1 MVLRIA
7 PESKPDESFKL
18 GLLDIGLIDLF
29 FSGIESDGPATRS
42 ALLAI
47 KHFNDAG
54 GVWGR
59 PVEPHFS
66 DTLQDGAVAHANR
79 MIDDEGVHAFV
90 GPGSSQDVKAVAEAI
105 AAPRHYPIVTPSSTS
120 PFIAT
125 LNDDG
130 FIFRSAMSDDAQG
143 IALARLA
150 QDEGYDHVAIVYN
163 DDAWGQELARVF
175 TSHFDG
181 ETTSVALH
189 PEKDSYNQELWE
201 IAESDAPALVMLTSH
216 EGKVAVLNEVKEHG
230 HFDAFILHNDHRSL
244 SLLAEFPE
252 LLNDAKGTAPYGQHV
267 TEAEGHW
274 EADYMTEY
282 GGQIPHS
289 PYMRETYDAAVA
301 LMLAAEY
308 ARSTDGEAIRDAL
321 HAIAAP
327 PGKRFPAS
335 SDGIVGALEA
345 IRNGEDID
353 LDGEATTLDWDWRG
367 EILIG
372 TMGIWQFK
380 DGEIIDLLH
389 FDVNLSE

>member
-7 PESKPDESFKL
+7 PESKPDEPFKL
-18 GLLDIGLIDLF
+18 GLLDVGLIDLF

-47 KHFNDAG
+47 KHVNDAG

-66 DTLQDGAVAHANR
+66 DTLQGGAVAHANR
-79 MIDDEGVHAFV
+79 MIDNEGVHAFV

-163 DDAWGQELARVF
+163 NDAWGQELARVF

-201 IAESDAPALVMLTSH
+201 IAESDAPALVMLTFH
-216 EGKVAVLNEVKEHG
+216 EGTVAVLNEVKEHG
-230 HFDAFILHNDHRSL
+230 HFDAFILPQWPSL
-244 SLLAEFPE
+244 
-252 LLNDAKGTAPYGQHV
+252 
-267 TEAEGHW
+267 
-274 EADYMTEY
+274 
-282 GGQIPHS
+282 I
-289 PYMRETYDAAVA
+289 
-301 LMLAAEY
+301 
-308 ARSTDGEAIRDAL
+308 I
-321 HAIAAP
+321 IACRVP
-327 PGKRFPAS
+327 
-335 SDGIVGALEA
+335 
-345 IRNGEDID
+345 
-353 LDGEATTLDWDWRG
+353 
-367 EILIG
+367 
-372 TMGIWQFK
+372 
-380 DGEIIDLLH
+380 
-389 FDVNLSE
+389 

>member
-1 MVLRIA
+1 MNQV
-7 PESKPDESFKL
+7 
-18 GLLDIGLIDLF
+18 
-29 FSGIESDGPATRS
+29 
-42 ALLAI
+42 
-47 KHFNDAG
+47 
-54 GVWGR
+54 
-59 PVEPHFS
+59 
-66 DTLQDGAVAHANR
+66 
-79 MIDDEGVHAFV
+79 
-90 GPGSSQDVKAVAEAI
+90 
-105 AAPRHYPIVTPSSTS
+105 
-120 PFIAT
+120 
-125 LNDDG
+125 
-130 FIFRSAMSDDAQG
+130 
-143 IALARLA
+143 
-150 QDEGYDHVAIVYN
+150 
-163 DDAWGQELARVF
+163 
-175 TSHFDG
+175 FDG

-201 IAESDAPALVMLTSH
+201 IAESDAPALVMLTFH
-216 EGKVAVLNEVKEHG
+216 EGTVAVLNEVKEHG

-308 ARSTDGEAIRDAL
+308 AGSTDGEAIRDAL

-335 SDGIVGALEA
+335 SDGIAGALEA

-353 LDGEATTLDWDWRG
+353 LDDEATTLDWDWRG

>member
-7 PESKPDESFKL
+7 PESKPDEPFK
-18 GLLDIGLIDLF
+18 
-29 FSGIESDGPATRS
+29 
-42 ALLAI
+42 
-47 KHFNDAG
+47 HVNDAG

-130 FIFRSAMSDDAQG
+130 FIFRSAISDDAQG

-175 TSHFDG
+175 TSQFDG

-201 IAESDAPALVMLTSH
+201 IAESDAPALVMLTFH
-216 EGKVAVLNEVKEHG
+216 EGTVAVLNEVKEHG

-252 LLNDAKGTAPYGQHV
+252 LLNGAKGTAPYGQHV

-274 EADYMTEY
+274 EAEY
-282 GGQIPHS
+282 GGQTPHS
-289 PYMRETYDAAVA
+289 PYMRETYDAAVT